1 MDRNILKKIADYQLL
16 QTGYTPENGLF
27 NGKTGIALFF
37 FYYARYTANPI
48 YEDFAGE
55 ILDELGTG
63 ISDRTPV
70 TFANGLCGIGWSIE
84 YMKSQ
89 RFIEADTD
97 EILEEIDE
105 KIMERDV
112 RKIRDDTFEEGLEG
126 IVVYVRSRLDS
137 IRADAKR
144 SPFPA
149 SYLDEL
155 ETACTKADIRLYDEC
170 YTLPNVWN
178 RILHVFSLRL
188 KEKEEGWKRG
198 LLLIDKKYDERH

>member
-1 MDRNILKKIADYQLL
+1 MNRNILKKIADYQLL
-16 QTGYTPENGLF
+16 QTGYIPENGLF

-55 ILDELGTG
+55 ILEELGKG
-63 ISDRTPV
+63 ISVRTPI

-89 RFIEADTD
+89 HFIEADTD

-112 RKIRDDTFEEGLEG
+112 RKIRDHTFEEGLEG
-126 IVVYVRSRLDS
+126 IAVYVRSRLDS
-137 IRADAKR
+137 LRADADR
-144 SPFPA
+144 LPFLA

-155 ETACTKADIRLYDEC
+155 ETACTKAGIHLQDEC
-170 YTLPNVWN
+170 YTLSNVWN
-178 RILHVFSLRL
+178 RILHIFFLRL
-188 KEKEEGWKRG
+188 KEKEESWKRG
-198 LLLIDKKYDERH
+198 LLLIDKKYDEGH